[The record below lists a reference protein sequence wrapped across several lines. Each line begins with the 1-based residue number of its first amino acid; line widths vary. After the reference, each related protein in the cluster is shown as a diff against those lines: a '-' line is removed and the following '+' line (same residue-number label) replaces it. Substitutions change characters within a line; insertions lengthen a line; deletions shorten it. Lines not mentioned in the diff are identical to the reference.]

1 MCRKNSDES
10 HSFVRLKPNVLML
23 YKETS
28 SQIQDWDEML
38 SWWTDTWKTISP
50 FCLYC
55 SFTEVFLA
63 RMAYSYIISSKPWKC
78 STMLGSCL
86 FLVRQK
92 FFLHLEI
99 HKPRTSVAFTHKYR
113 FWDLSRWILTK
124 AALQQPQIWKSGN
137 PERKALEQRWL
148 MMKSSVQPMQQVPL
162 RLAACLLKIRMKRWQ
177 AKERMSQPSRKG
189 CCWWAKLDQ
198 VTAGKQPSLGYEEGH
213 AGGRATMYLSLFWP
227 SHTCMVGADP
237 AGAVQEDH
245 KHRAAASM
253 PRAGGSDGI
262 SQSKLTQSPSPP
274 CPGPKFKCSCMSD
287 GGAAWKTREKRSQD
301 WIGCDISVAECLFGV
316 VGFRIKMENWE
327 WCFKMH
333 YM

>member
-1 MCRKNSDES
+1 MQTQRSICQDSKIRILKVIWNLLTLILNNNHKWEYILNVQEEFRWN

-92 FFLHLEI
+92 LFLHLEI

-113 FWDLSRWILTK
+113 FWDLSRWILT
-124 AALQQPQIWKSGN
+124 
-137 PERKALEQRWL
+137 
-148 MMKSSVQPMQQVPL
+148 
-162 RLAACLLKIRMKRWQ
+162 
-177 AKERMSQPSRKG
+177 
-189 CCWWAKLDQ
+189 
-198 VTAGKQPSLGYEEGH
+198 
-213 AGGRATMYLSLFWP
+213 
-227 SHTCMVGADP
+227 
-237 AGAVQEDH
+237 
-245 KHRAAASM
+245 
-253 PRAGGSDGI
+253 
-262 SQSKLTQSPSPP
+262 
-274 CPGPKFKCSCMSD
+274 
-287 GGAAWKTREKRSQD
+287 
-301 WIGCDISVAECLFGV
+301 
-316 VGFRIKMENWE
+316 
-327 WCFKMH
+327 
-333 YM
+333 